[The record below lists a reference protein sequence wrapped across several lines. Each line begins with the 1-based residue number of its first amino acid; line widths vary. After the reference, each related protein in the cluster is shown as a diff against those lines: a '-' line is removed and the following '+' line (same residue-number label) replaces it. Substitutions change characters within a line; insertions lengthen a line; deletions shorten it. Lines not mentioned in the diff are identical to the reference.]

1 MVSQLQILNKVL
13 QNKDFSLISMNNLTS
28 EHFFQYQNEFNF
40 ILCNRI
46 KIHYCMSSSGR
57 TCKEIKNNVA
67 TIGVSQHING
77 IFDSI

>member
-40 ILCNRI
+40 
-46 KIHYCMSSSGR
+46 Y
-57 TCKEIKNNVA
+57 
-67 TIGVSQHING
+67 
-77 IFDSI
+77 

>member
-40 ILCNRI
+40 IKNHYEKLILDTIN
-46 KIHYCMSSSGR
+46 KITKYEI
-57 TCKEIKNNVA
+57 KEINYK
-67 TIGVSQHING
+67 IKEIY
-77 IFDSI
+77 